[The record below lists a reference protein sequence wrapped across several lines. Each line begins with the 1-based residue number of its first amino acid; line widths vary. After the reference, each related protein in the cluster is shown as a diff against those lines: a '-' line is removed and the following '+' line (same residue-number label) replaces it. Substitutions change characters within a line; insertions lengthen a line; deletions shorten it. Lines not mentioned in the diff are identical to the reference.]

1 MLNFMTATNR
11 SLPSVASVPARF
23 KPAPAAADKRAD
35 LGKNLKRIRA
45 RLSMTLEA
53 ASQCT
58 GVARSTL
65 SKIENGQ
72 MSPTYDVL
80 QKITVGMN
88 IDIAELF
95 DANPAEAALA
105 RRSITRR
112 GAGQAHA
119 TGTYGYEMLATDLS
133 HKRMLPL
140 RATIHARSL
149 DDFPGWVRHQG
160 EEFVS
165 VLSGQVE
172 VHTEFYAPVVLDVG
186 DSIYFDSGM
195 GHALVSLSKQD
206 AEVIWVCV
214 G

>member
-1 MLNFMTATNR
+1 MTVAKP
-11 SLPSVASVPARF
+11 SLPSVPDVASVPARF
-23 KPAPAAADKRAD
+23 NTMPAPADNRAD

-53 ASQCT
+53 ASHCT

-88 IDIAELF
+88 IDIVELF
-95 DANPAEAALA
+95 DADRAEAPLG

-112 GAGQAHA
+112 GAGQPHA

-149 DDFPGWVRHQG
+149 DDFQGWVRHQG

-165 VLSGQVE
+165 VLSGRVE
-172 VHTEFYAPVVLDVG
+172 VHTEFYAPVVLEAG

-206 AEVIWVCV
+206 AQVIWVCV

>member
-1 MLNFMTATNR
+1 MTATKP

-23 KPAPAAADKRAD
+23 NTAPALADTRAD

-53 ASQCT
+53 ASHCT

-88 IDIAELF
+88 IDIVDLF
-95 DANPAEAALA
+95 DANRAEAPLG

-112 GAGQAHA
+112 GTGQAHE
-119 TGTYGYEMLATDLS
+119 TGTYGYEMLAADLS

-149 DDFPGWVRHQG
+149 DDFQDWVRHQG

-165 VLSGQVE
+165 VLSGRVE
-172 VHTEFYAPVVLDVG
+172 VHTEFYAPAVLEAG

-195 GHALVSLSKQD
+195 GHALVSMSKQD

>member
-1 MLNFMTATNR
+1 MTAANR

-23 KPAPAAADKRAD
+23 TPAPAPADSRAD

-45 RLSMTLEA
+45 RLSMTLED

-88 IDIAELF
+88 IDIVELF
-95 DANPAEAALA
+95 DASRSDAPLG

-112 GAGQAHA
+112 GAGQEHN
-119 TGTYGYEMLATDLS
+119 TGTYGYEMLAADLS

-149 DDFPGWVRHQG
+149 DDFQGWVRHQG

-172 VHTEFYAPVVLDVG
+172 VHTEFYAPVVLDTG